1 MFSSNASLNTF
12 SRSSLLFVSTH
23 RAMLCLPPQLSFVHI
38 HFLSFG
44 RGGNLTSPGTPECGP
59 LTKRPRRPKE
69 LRPHERSWPW
79 EVNAMVCEPPKEAST
94 ILYLSSSSSSSS
106 SPPTTTTRLL
116 SFVLLMLL
124 RGEEEEIEE
133 DRDGNFTSVGV
144 ILSAQSSSPIP
155 SRAYSPRPHVNNC
168 PPAVMHAECHP
179 PALIFTTPFL
189 FKVSIALGVAS
200 FPVFWCPNCPY
211 SPCPHE

>member
-1 MFSSNASLNTF
+1 MNICARALHCFSTCAYHLSLLYKLLSMFSSNASLNTF

-69 LRPHERSWPW
+69 LRPQERSWPW

-106 SPPTTTTRLL
+106 SPP
-116 SFVLLMLL
+116 
-124 RGEEEEIEE
+124 
-133 DRDGNFTSVGV
+133 
-144 ILSAQSSSPIP
+144 
-155 SRAYSPRPHVNNC
+155 
-168 PPAVMHAECHP
+168 PPPGFC
-179 PALIFTTPFL
+179 
-189 FKVSIALGVAS
+189 
-200 FPVFWCPNCPY
+200 Y
-211 SPCPHE
+211 